1 METALFQSSMFS
13 INSNPPKKDMIP
25 NAGKTKEDFKNN
37 KLSGLYQAFD
47 PKTGKLKEEG
57 KF

>member
-1 METALFQSSMFS
+1 MFS

-37 KLSGLYQAFD
+37 KLSGLFQAFD